1 MRGRELREMDAR
13 RAAPLLGLF
22 FFAFPRRRPRAT
34 RCVAARG
41 WPPSAWRECLPVLGH
56 GKKTHPPP
64 ATAPQQHLA
73 FFPSRAI
80 HTPYFFSTST
90 PSPPLR
96 NATPPPARTP
106 PASPPPP
113 AASWARWARPW
124 TVCRG
129 RGRDGGDVSFE
140 RGRERER
147 ERERELSHTRPRMPG
162 EREREKTR
170 GLPHTPLPSSLTAP
184 KPSATGG
191 GTWWPACGP
200 GGRP

>member
-1 MRGRELREMDAR
+1 MTKWTRGA
-13 RAAPLLGLF
+13 LLPSSAF
-22 FFAFPRRRPRAT
+22 FFLLFLGDGLGPPGASPH
-34 RCVAARG
+34 AAV
-41 WPPSAWRECLPVLGH
+41 PPSAWRECLPVLGH
-56 GKKTHPPP
+56 GKKTHPP

-73 FFPSRAI
+73 FFPVTRHSHA
-80 HTPYFFSTST
+80 FFFFNLD
-90 PSPPLR
+90 PSGTQRRLRPGRLPPHR
-96 NATPPPARTP
+96 RRPPQAGHAGLVPGQSA
-106 PASPPPP
+106 
-113 AASWARWARPW
+113 
-124 TVCRG
+124 G

-147 ERERELSHTRPRMPG
+147 ERERERAHTRPRMPG

-170 GLPHTPLPSSLTAP
+170 GQPPHTPFPSSLTAP